1 MTYNSN
7 LCISGVTIQKNPL
20 RSFLTEHLSRATFSY
35 NFFLNRYL
43 ELWHYSSLAIIYK
56 ELKTW
61 SSKKWCQSTIMML
74 TQLSQ
79 LLHINVCIHYRRGR
93 YLPYLDPPYINPSF
107 DLCVWGLGG
116 KGGGFVD
123 SEVELSILP
132 KSRSVSAFNLG
143 GPALNRRR
151 DGESNDTTLDLVLIP
166 ASS

>member
-1 MTYNSN
+1 MDRLEKNIVFVRFSWINAMNSVFFKFNESLLALNHIDN
-7 LCISGVTIQKNPL
+7 LFSSNTNTNTFVSSANNINVV
-20 RSFLTEHLSRATFSY
+20 LTEVM
-35 NFFLNRYL
+35 
-43 ELWHYSSLAIIYK
+43 
-56 ELKTW
+56 
-61 SSKKWCQSTIMML
+61 SKFTIMML

-79 LLHINVCIHYRRGR
+79 LLHIKCLYWRGR
-93 YLPYLDPPYINPSF
+93 YLPYLDPPYINRPF